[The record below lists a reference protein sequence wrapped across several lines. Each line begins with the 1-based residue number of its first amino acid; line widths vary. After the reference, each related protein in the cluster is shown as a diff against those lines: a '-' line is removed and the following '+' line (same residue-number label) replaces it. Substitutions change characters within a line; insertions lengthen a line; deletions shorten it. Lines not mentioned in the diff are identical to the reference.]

1 MLLSFKNLMRF
12 SLPNYERFLW
22 KHSCSGPKRRKRLRS
37 DTGYS
42 KYPNTINFPSTRLR
56 PCTWAPELCQN
67 SGVSTLVPSEKGK
80 KGVITLVPSRRIHS
94 YSGAQCE
101 PSKHPLFFCCC
112 CFRKISCQQS
122 MTGKTSTW
130 TFLLFVQ
137 ESRICRPIHP
147 RTCRWKILLSDLVWT
162 KN

>member
-37 DTGYS
+37 DPGYS
-42 KYPNTINFPSTRLR
+42 KYPNTIIFPSTRLR

-80 KGVITLVPSRRIHS
+80 KGVITLVPSENPFVL
-94 YSGAQCE
+94 GC
-101 PSKHPLFFCCC
+101 PVWP
-112 CFRKISCQQS
+112 QQ
-122 MTGKTSTW
+122 TSTI
-130 TFLLFVQ
+130 FFVVVVLGKF
-137 ESRICRPIHP
+137 RANKVWLGRHP
-147 RTCRWKILLSDLVWT
+147 RGRFFSLY
-162 KN
+162 KNQEFAVRYTQEHVGAKSFYLI

>member
-1 MLLSFKNLMRF
+1 MKDF
-12 SLPNYERFLW
+12 SE

-37 DTGYS
+37 DPGYS

-80 KGVITLVPSRRIHS
+80 KGVITLVPSENPFVLGCPVWPQQTSTI
-94 YSGAQCE
+94 
-101 PSKHPLFFCCC
+101 FFCCC

>member
-1 MLLSFKNLMRF
+1 MKDF
-12 SLPNYERFLW
+12 SGNILVLVQKGIKDCVRTL
-22 KHSCSGPKRRKRLRS
+22 G
-37 DTGYS
+37 
-42 KYPNTINFPSTRLR
+42 IPSTQMPL
-56 PCTWAPELCQN
+56 TSQVQGWD
-67 SGVSTLVPSEKGK
+67 LVPGHRNCVRILVWVHWCPVK
-80 KGVITLVPSRRIHS
+80 KVKKVWSHWCPVRIHS
-94 YSGAQCE
+94 YSGAQCD
-101 PSKHPLFFCCC
+101 PSKHPLFFLCL
-112 CFRKISCQQS
+112 RKISCQQS